1 MKKRLKYFLTHL
13 FFSLLIATVITI
25 FIKIQWYPKP
35 LLSAVGILDTFI
47 IILAIQVVVWPF
59 LSLLI
64 YKENKKSLRFD
75 LIIIIMLQIAFWLF
89 SVYALAQGRPVWIV
103 YTAERFE
110 LIRVNEIISTNIEDA
125 GEEFRLVSWT
135 GPKYVGTTLA
145 DSADERSNQLMQEVL
160 GGISLAQRPE
170 RYTNINE
177 IKTKIHNE
185 RKDLVELNNYNETS
199 KVKEIIGNNA
209 DADGYIPLRAQ
220 RLDMSVLIDR
230 SGNTI
235 KIVDLRPW

>member
-1 MKKRLKYFLTHL
+1 
-13 FFSLLIATVITI
+13 
-25 FIKIQWYPKP
+25 
-35 LLSAVGILDTFI
+35 
-47 IILAIQVVVWPF
+47 
-59 LSLLI
+59 
-64 YKENKKSLRFD
+64 
-75 LIIIIMLQIAFWLF
+75 MLQIAFWLF

-185 RKDLVELNNYNETS
+185 RTDLVELNNYNETS
-199 KVKEIIGNNA
+199 KVKEIIGNNP